1 MSDRSL
7 PVGLFLRA
15 ACFGLHEAT
24 APACGEKHVVQD
36 RACIPEIGERRW
48 PARRSGQ
55 PAPCLPP
62 GDIFGVHL
70 GVPVWGL
77 INIPPNVPP
86 DKVCCYDTNR
96 DKPGQQGD
104 CNPAK
109 RKGPRCILVHRG
121 PLGHAL
127 MVEAGG
133 VEPPSEN
140 IPRKASTGLGQE
152 QISPPCSP
160 LTGHRAAIPPVQI
173 SWKLPAGAKLH
184 QPDAMSPAGRIR
196 RRPV

>member
-1 MSDRSL
+1 MFVNKIYLYDDKMTVLCNTQDGHFDVDLKEVSSL
-7 PVGLFLRA
+7 KDQL
-15 ACFGLHEAT
+15 
-24 APACGEKHVVQD
+24 
-36 RACIPEIGERRW
+36 
-48 PARRSGQ
+48 
-55 PAPCLPP
+55 
-62 GDIFGVHL
+62 
-70 GVPVWGL
+70 
-77 INIPPNVPP
+77 
-86 DKVCCYDTNR
+86 
-96 DKPGQQGD
+96 
-104 CNPAK
+104 
-109 RKGPRCILVHRG
+109 
-121 PLGHAL
+121 
-127 MVEAGG
+127 VEAGG